1 MSHDGAMTETAPT
14 PLRRNPDYVRLT
26 GGQVVEAVGSGMTGM
41 ALLLLTF
48 ELTGSS
54 AQAGLVSAAYGVG
67 HLAAGLPAGAL
78 VDRWDRRRT
87 LVVTGLLLAVVMAT
101 VPIAGA
107 LGTITF
113 GHLLAVALV
122 EGCLAS
128 FIWPAGRAAIKTIVP
143 PEQLGTAATVTQA
156 RMSVGSLVGPALSG
170 ALFAVGHVV
179 PLVTNAVLYA
189 LAALGYRSVR
199 TPLPAPARTPDASS
213 GLVREIGEGLAWVWR
228 TAPIRDMVAVGMVL
242 NLAANG
248 IFTVAILALQRDGL
262 PPQGL
267 GLLES
272 ALGASAL
279 VGALLAGLL
288 LRRLRVGTVTIA
300 VIWSMVVLLAL
311 MPLSPSV
318 WWVGALGCAV
328 SLALPAVNAGMGA
341 FSLHVTPDGMQG
353 RAGSASGFVSSAMMP
368 LGIGAAGFLL
378 EHWGRTPALLTYTG
392 LLAVAGV
399 LVSASRHIRTIPRTE
414 DFARLPQASSVPS

>member
-1 MSHDGAMTETAPT
+1 MC
-14 PLRRNPDYVRLT
+14 
-26 GGQVVEAVGSGMTGM
+26 
-41 ALLLLTF
+41 
-48 ELTGSS
+48 
-54 AQAGLVSAAYGVG
+54 AGL
-67 HLAAGLPAGAL
+67 L
-78 VDRWDRRRT
+78 
-87 LVVTGLLLAVVMAT
+87 
-101 VPIAGA
+101 
-107 LGTITF
+107 
-113 GHLLAVALV
+113 
-122 EGCLAS
+122 
-128 FIWPAGRAAIKTIVP
+128 
-143 PEQLGTAATVTQA
+143 
-156 RMSVGSLVGPALSG
+156 
-170 ALFAVGHVV
+170 
-179 PLVTNAVLYA
+179 
-189 LAALGYRSVR
+189 
-199 TPLPAPARTPDASS
+199 
-213 GLVREIGEGLAWVWR
+213 REIGEGLRWVWR
-228 TAPIRDMVAVGMVL
+228 TAPIRDMVAIGMVL

-341 FSLHVTPDGMQG
+341 FSLHVTPDAMQG

-378 EHWGRTPALLTYTG
+378 EHWGRTPALLTYTA

-399 LVSASRHIRTIPRTE
+399 LVSASRHIRTIPRTDE
-414 DFARLPQASSVPS
+414 FARLPQAAASA